1 MRGAGGAFDNF
12 VLGGAGAR
20 AWLRRVMPHVA
31 LAAALVVLAW
41 VVVKRTGWDRVG
53 AVALFF
59 DVAFIAVYLA
69 AVYYGARALRWLK
82 NKLLWR
88 VRRRLVITYLFVGLT
103 PVVLL
108 AALAALTGLVG
119 LNQIVSR
126 VVKINLAAREGQA
139 LQGARTLARGFAQQ
153 PANADAKTV
162 QAWLDDRVSLLRSS
176 LPGARVAVWRGE
188 SGARG
193 ATAGARR
200 RDGAGAEA
208 GNSFDAD
215 VSRPAQFASEPGEAV
230 ERVAGDLAPTSE
242 PLPAWLRDRD
252 EWHGMAFAPPSAADV
267 SGFASPSL
275 RALVRE
281 RTPDGRGVAL
291 LLVVPVS
298 RELVRQLRE
307 NTGLAVHPFFLGAEG
322 TEVTIVRETFGAGKV
337 SIGDQRAVR
346 RDPDNPNS
354 GFFVV
359 TPERSYRIDFR
370 RDQFGEPTNTSSLVF
385 LRASSWA
392 DGHESLRLAFLC
404 EFSALA
410 VARQLF
416 GEEGVGRISQSAIA
430 FGAACFLLLELL
442 ALLSAAWMTRAV
454 TGTVH
459 RLYRATEFIKRGD
472 FSHRV
477 SVRSH
482 DQLGELAEAFNE
494 MSADIETLLEER
506 VEREKLEREIE
517 IAAEVQAQL
526 FPREVPQL
534 AGAEIAGECRA
545 ARGVAGDY
553 YDYIELQPGLVAFTL
568 ADVSGKGI
576 SAALVMSNLQA
587 SLRAQTTILAERLKL
602 STRVTVK
609 GAAAGDDQDFEMPC
623 GVAGL
628 DTDCAV
634 ENMAA
639 SINDQLC
646 RSTDSNRF
654 ATVFL
659 ALYDERTRALR
670 YTNAGHNAPLLV
682 RAGGA
687 IERLDV
693 GGTVLG
699 AFDWARYEEAATT
712 FEPGDLLLIFSD
724 GISES
729 QNEAGEEYGDER
741 IARFTAANRDSTAE
755 ELVRAMFLEIG
766 MWSGGREREDD
777 QTVVVLK
784 ARG

>member
-1 MRGAGGAFDNF
+1 MRETRAGADNF
-12 VLGGAGAR
+12 NGSGAPAR

-31 LAAALVVLAW
+31 LGAALVVLAW
-41 VVVKRTGWDRVG
+41 VVVRRAGLERVG

-59 DVAFIAVYLA
+59 DVAFVAVYLA
-69 AVYYGARALRWLK
+69 ALYYGVRALRWLK
-82 NKLLWR
+82 NRLLWR
-88 VRRRLVITYLFVGLT
+88 VRRRLAITYLFVGLT

-108 AALAALTGLVG
+108 AALAALTGLIG
-119 LNQIVSR
+119 LNQLVSR
-126 VVKINLAAREGQA
+126 VVKINLAARESQA
-139 LQGARTLARGFAQQ
+139 LSAARTLARGFAQQ
-153 PANADAKTV
+153 PAGADAKTI
-162 QAWLDDRVSLLRSS
+162 QAWLDDRVGLLQST

-188 SGARG
+188 TNARG
-193 ATAGARR
+193 GAAGARR
-200 RDGAGAEA
+200 DGANTNA
-208 GNSFDAD
+208 SFPAD
-215 VSRPAQFASEPGEAV
+215 ENQPAQFASEPGEPDA
-230 ERVAGDLAPTSE
+230 RAAAGDSAPASA
-242 PLPAWLRDRD
+242 PLPAWLRGKD
-252 EWHGMAFAPPSAADV
+252 EWHGMAFTPPAAGDA
-267 SGFASPSL
+267 SGFATPSL

-281 RTPDGRGVAL
+281 RAPDGRGVTL

-337 SIGDQRAVR
+337 SIGDQHARR

-370 RDQFGEPTNTSSLVF
+370 RDQFGEPTNTSSLVV
-385 LRASSWA
+385 LPAQGWA
-392 DGHESLRLAFLC
+392 DGRASLRLAFLC

-416 GEEGVGRISQSAIA
+416 EEEGGVGRIFQGAITFVA
-430 FGAACFLLLELL
+430 VCFLILELL

-459 RLYRATEFIKRGD
+459 RLYQATEFIKRGD

-477 SVRSH
+477 RVRSH
-482 DQLGELAEAFNE
+482 DQLGELAGAFNE

-526 FPREVPQL
+526 FPREVPRL

-553 YDYIELQPGLVAFTL
+553 YDYIELQPGLIAFAL

-587 SLRAQTTILAERLKL
+587 SLRAQTAILAERLKL
-602 STRVTVK
+602 SARVAVK
-609 GAAAGDDQDFEMPC
+609 GAAAGDDQGFEMPC

-634 ENMAA
+634 EDMAA

-659 ALYDERTRALR
+659 ALYDDSTRRLR
-670 YTNAGHNAPLLV
+670 YTNAGHNAPFLV
-682 RAGGA
+682 RAGGGV
-687 IERLDV
+687 ERLDV

-699 AFDWARYEEAATT
+699 AFDWARYEEAAVAL
-712 FEPGDLLLIFSD
+712 EPGDLLLVFSD
-724 GISES
+724 GITEALD
-729 QNEAGEEYGDER
+729 QAGEEYGDEQLAEF
-741 IARFTAANRDSTAE
+741 ARSSRHLSTVDLRAAVFD
-755 ELVRAMFLEIG
+755 EIDA
-766 MWSGGREREDD
+766 WTGGRERYDD

>member
-1 MRGAGGAFDNF
+1 MQGAGGAFDNS
-12 VLGGAGAR
+12 VTGGARAR

-41 VVVKRTGWDRVG
+41 VVVKRTGLHRVW

-82 NKLLWR
+82 NRLLWR
-88 VRRRLVITYLFVGLT
+88 VRHRLVVTYLFVGLT

-108 AALAALTGLVG
+108 IALAALTGLVG
-119 LNQIVSR
+119 LNQLVSR
-126 VVKINLAAREGQA
+126 VVKINLAAREAQA
-139 LQGARTLARGFAQQ
+139 LQGARSLARGFAQQ
-153 PANADAKTV
+153 PAGADAKTI
-162 QAWLDDRVSLLRSS
+162 QAWLDDRVALLQSS

-188 SGARG
+188 PNARG
-193 ATAGARR
+193 ANGARR
-200 RDGAGAEA
+200 DGTNA
-208 GNSFDAD
+208 SSDAD
-215 VSRPAQFASEPGEAV
+215 ESQPAQFTSEPGETGARA
-230 ERVAGDLAPTSE
+230 EAWDAAPASA
-242 PLPAWLRDRD
+242 PLPAWLRGKE
-252 EWHGMAFAPPSAADV
+252 EWHGMAFAPPEGADV

-275 RALVRE
+275 RALVRG
-281 RTPDGRGVAL
+281 RTIDGRGVTL

-322 TEVTIVRETFGAGKV
+322 TEVTVVRETFGAGKV
-337 SIGDQRAVR
+337 SIGDPRAVR

-385 LRASSWA
+385 LPAQSWA
-392 DGHESLRLAFLC
+392 DGRASLRLAFLC

-430 FGAACFLLLELL
+430 FGAVCFLVLELL

-459 RLYRATEFIKRGD
+459 RLYRATEYIKRGD

-477 SVRSH
+477 RVRSH

-506 VEREKLEREIE
+506 VEREKLEREVE

-526 FPREVPQL
+526 FPREVPRL

-602 STRVTVK
+602 SERVTVK
-609 GAAAGDDQDFEMPC
+609 SAAAGDDQDFEMPC

-659 ALYDERTRALR
+659 ALYDERTRHLR

-682 RAGGA
+682 RARGS

-712 FEPGDLLLIFSD
+712 LEPGDLLLIFSD

-741 IARFTAANRDSTAE
+741 LARFASDNRDSTAE
-755 ELVRAMFLEIG
+755 GLVRALFLEIG